1 MDPSLSEG
9 NMTNDI
15 IDKLK
20 KHLSGPVD
28 TECAAVYL
36 LVEVRKLLEK
46 DKPDSKP
53 FALWMYCH
61 WAVHVDLNYSKT
73 TLYFLE
79 KIDSFVRNQVSGFES
94 GADRKYED
102 EQDVF
107 LEFSSLD
114 AFRRQLRQFLK
125 SYELPT
131 NLCDEDASWHG
142 FISAYAGV
150 IEAGTLSAGK
160 QELKAIKEVTFTKLP
175 SFENNVLFVI
185 QWDVKLKDRRTLRA
199 VFKAMDAPTS
209 VSHGYRY
216 SLLPAK

>member
-1 MDPSLSEG
+1 MK
-9 NMTNDI
+9 NDI
-15 IDKLK
+15 VAKLK

-36 LVEVRKLLEK
+36 LVEVRKLLEI
-46 DKPDSKP
+46 DKPDPKP
-53 FALWMYCH
+53 FALLMYCH

-73 TLYFLE
+73 TLKFLE
-79 KIDSFVRNQVSGFES
+79 EVDSFVQNRVSGFK
-94 GADRKYED
+94 ADPQYVLQY
-102 EQDVF
+102 EQDLF

-114 AFRRQLRQFLK
+114 SFREQLRWFLK
-125 SYELPT
+125 SYDLPIS
-131 NLCDEDASWHG
+131 LCDDNASWHG

-160 QELKAIKEVTFTKLP
+160 EQLKAIKEVTFTKLL
-175 SFENNVLFVI
+175 SSENNVFFVI
-185 QWDVKLKDRRTLRA
+185 QWNVKLKDGRTLRA
-199 VFKAMDAPTS
+199 VFKAMDTPTS